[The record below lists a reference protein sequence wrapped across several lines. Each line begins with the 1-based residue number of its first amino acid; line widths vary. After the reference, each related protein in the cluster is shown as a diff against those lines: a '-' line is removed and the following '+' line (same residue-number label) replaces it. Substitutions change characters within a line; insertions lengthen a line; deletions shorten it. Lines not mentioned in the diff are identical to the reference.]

1 MSAAVTEVCAPK
13 PKGPSGDNQIASGVI
28 GYGGQFTTRAELAT
42 GFG

>member
-1 MSAAVTEVCAPK
+1 MRANLPLRVRP
-13 PKGPSGDNQIASGVI
+13 GINRIASGVI